1 MLECSYHVRHAHL
14 LLSGQEDTALTM
26 TVINKFMR
34 GALASL
40 KSPAVTL
47 FYRLEITGEN
57 Y

>member
-34 GALASL
+34 GALVSL